1 MIHKVK
7 AMFNSSKAKVEKE
20 KVLRKLL
27 KKWRSSQEMQHK
39 ADLLISM
46 NPGLKSN
53 AAPRNRMGPRTT

>member
-20 KVLRKLL
+20 KALRKLL

-53 AAPRNRMGPRTT
+53 TTPKPRLRS